1 MDGARQSRAPGGG
14 LPSGSG
20 RPTGGSTAWR
30 WRDGHQPM
38 SKTRRNA
45 GPKGKAA
52 ATKSRFNVPC
62 SRRDL
67 NTHHTHTQTD
77 TQHPSLTNAV
87 DHTRGTNAIHP
98 GWPAD
103 ALAMD
108 DGAAAPMTG
117 GAATGTHLLDQRRG
131 TRPARA
137 PGPLFCTFI
146 GVWAGDTL

>member
-62 SRRDL
+62 SRIDL
-67 NTHHTHTQTD
+67 NTHHTHTAPQS
-77 TQHPSLTNAV
+77 HSRSRSHRHERNSP
-87 DHTRGTNAIHP
+87 R
-98 GWPAD
+98 
-103 ALAMD
+103 LA
-108 DGAAAPMTG
+108 G
-117 GAATGTHLLDQRRG
+117 GRSRHGRRRRSARLAG
-131 TRPARA
+131 PPPARIFSTSA
-137 PGPLFCTFI
+137 GAHGRPGPRGHSSAPSPASGQETRYI
-146 GVWAGDTL
+146 D